1 MPAASTIRDPPAFGP
16 GDSTVQIAVD
26 SMPYKTVRHLIPA
39 DAGYAALTP
48 RNGKYSVD
56 LARRRDLFEQRFLAI
71 TAYGRV
77 AARDA

>member
-1 MPAASTIRDPPAFGP
+1 
-16 GDSTVQIAVD
+16 
-26 SMPYKTVRHLIPA
+26 MPYKTVRHLIPA

-56 LARRRDLFEQRFLAI
+56 LARRRDLFEREFLAI
-71 TAYGRV
+71 TAHGRE